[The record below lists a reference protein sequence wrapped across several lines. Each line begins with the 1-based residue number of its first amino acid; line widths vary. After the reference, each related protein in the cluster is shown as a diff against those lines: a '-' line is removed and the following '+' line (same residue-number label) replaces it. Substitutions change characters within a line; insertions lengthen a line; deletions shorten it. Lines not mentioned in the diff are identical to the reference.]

1 MRVLV
6 TGAAGFIGSHLVRH
20 LLTERPDWQVVGLDA
35 LTYAGNL
42 ESLADLQ
49 RHPRFHFVKG
59 DICDAEAVR
68 GLFGSERIDGVFHLA
83 AESHVDR
90 SIAGPMA
97 FVRTNVEGTATLLE
111 AARAAWQGREG
122 CRFLHVST
130 DEVFGSLGVTGR
142 FDESTPYQ
150 PHSPYSASKAASDH
164 MVRAWHDTYGFP
176 SLVTNCTNNYGPYQF
191 PEKLIPLVLLRA
203 GRGEVVPVY
212 GKGENVRDWLFVE
225 DHCAALLRVFEAG
238 ELGGSYGI
246 GGESECTNLA
256 LVQLL
261 LDLHDEAAGEP
272 VGRSRKLISFVT
284 DRPGHD
290 FRYAMDISKIRREL
304 GWSPRVSLREGMA
317 QTVAWYLA
325 NGAWTASV
333 TTGAYRAFEQT
344 WYATRAG
351 GEETGEA

>member
-1 MRVLV
+1 
-6 TGAAGFIGSHLVRH
+6 
-20 LLTERPDWQVVGLDA
+20 
-35 LTYAGNL
+35 
-42 ESLADLQ
+42 
-49 RHPRFHFVKG
+49 
-59 DICDAEAVR
+59 
-68 GLFGSERIDGVFHLA
+68 
-83 AESHVDR
+83 
-90 SIAGPMA
+90 
-97 FVRTNVEGTATLLE
+97 
-111 AARAAWQGREG
+111 
-122 CRFLHVST
+122 
-130 DEVFGSLGVTGR
+130 
-142 FDESTPYQ
+142 
-150 PHSPYSASKAASDH
+150 
-164 MVRAWHDTYGFP
+164 
-176 SLVTNCTNNYGPYQF
+176 
-191 PEKLIPLVLLRA
+191 
-203 GRGEVVPVY
+203 
-212 GKGENVRDWLFVE
+212 
-225 DHCAALLRVFEAG
+225 
-238 ELGGSYGI
+238 
-246 GGESECTNLA
+246 